1 MNEAAVGEAVEEMGA
16 LLRSDGADLT
26 LVEANPKTAR
36 IELRLELEGAECAEC
51 VLPPE
56 LLEQMISE
64 SLARRVPGEFELVL
78 HDPRRDDP
86 AWAVG

>member
-1 MNEAAVGEAVEEMGA
+1 MNTGAVDEAVDEMGA

-51 VLPPE
+51 VLPPD
-56 LLEQMISE
+56 LLERMISE
-64 SLARRVPGEFELVL
+64 ALSRRVPGEFELVL
-78 HDPRRDDP
+78 HDPRRDDASP
-86 AWAVG
+86 

>member
-1 MNEAAVGEAVEEMGA
+1 MDEAAVGEAVEEMGL

-26 LVEANPKTAR
+26 LLEANPKTAR

-51 VLPPE
+51 VLPAD

-64 SLARRVPGEFELVL
+64 SLSRRVPGEFELVL
-78 HDPRRDDP
+78 HDPRRD
-86 AWAVG
+86 AGLT

>member
-1 MNEAAVGEAVEEMGA
+1 VNPEAVDEAVDEMGA

-36 IELRLELEGAECAEC
+36 IELRLELEDAECAEC
-51 VLPPE
+51 VLPAD

-64 SLARRVPGEFELVL
+64 ALSRRVPGEFELVL
-78 HDPRRDDP
+78 HDPRRD
-86 AWAVG
+86 AGGG